1 MYVIATLSGKTEEV
15 SPHRVGLGIA
25 VLGLGSVWIRLGSVS
40 LLWNYNQAVSY
51 FKPAYICDFMR
62 VSTSGFTYE
71 SLLGC
76 NLARWRH

>member
-25 VLGLGSVWIRLGSVS
+25 VLGLGLVWIS

-76 NLARWRH
+76 NLAPWRH